1 MEESSTP
8 GRRAIDQTDLEQG
21 LPLVCAPHGLD
32 CSSAIKLQVEWG
44 SSSEQPCGSHE
55 H

>member
-8 GRRAIDQTDLEQG
+8 GRRAIDQTDPEQG

-32 CSSAIKLQVEWG
+32 CSSAIELQVEWDI
-44 SSSEQPCGSHE
+44 SNNQPCGSHK